1 MTDGTSGREPKQ
13 LPEFYDDD
21 VLGFEYRIVPE
32 DGLPPARVYSL
43 VYPPIGFFP
52 FYGTGDGDYYGYYWP
67 LGREEKPPLIASTN
81 HGVGSL
87 VPENSQIDRFYL
99 CQLARIMNDPDED
112 VDDSLASSAEQYKSL
127 VEAATGES
135 QPHQPSRRI
144 HADDF
149 RTLLEVDPDSPFF
162 LTAVGDLYL
171 LDNDLE
177 EAVSSYLIAIDRLP
191 EYVAAH
197 FGLAMAYRRLRQ
209 PEKSLPHLREA
220 LVGTQAFY
228 GGSFWAETWL
238 PGGEIRNDW
247 RRKSLL
253 WLQQGLRRAKEIED
267 PFLKAVGDLQFQSG
281 VKESGDFSIMENLI
295 EEYLDLEEP
304 IEAVKIWMLYG
315 QRAAEETVSFR
326 ERLGLTPQGYGTR
339 LVELLER
346 ANLQRRA
353 SLVRDMIARLDSPEG
368 LYL

>member
-13 LPEFYDDD
+13 LPESYDDD
-21 VLGFEYRIVPE
+21 VLGYESEIVPE
-32 DGLPPARVYSL
+32 GGLPPARVYSM

-52 FYGTGDGDYYGYYWP
+52 FYGIGNGDYHGYFWP
-67 LGREEKPPLIASTN
+67 LGREDGPPLIAFSN
-81 HGVGSL
+81 HDVGSL
-87 VPENSQIDRFYL
+87 IPENSRIDRFYL
-99 CQLARIMNDPDED
+99 CHLACLPTGRDEEPAE
-112 VDDSLASSAEQYKSL
+112 SNSFSAEEYRSL
-127 VEAATGES
+127 VETATGES
-135 QPHQPSRRI
+135 YSDQPTRRI

-162 LTAVGDLYL
+162 LTAVGDLCL
-171 LDNDLE
+171 LDNAPED
-177 EAVSSYLIAIDRLP
+177 AVPFYVAAIERLP

-209 PEKSLPHLREA
+209 PEKTLPHLREA

-238 PGGEIRNDW
+238 PGGEMRNDW

-267 PFLKAVGDLQFQSG
+267 PFLKVVGDLQFQSG
-281 VKESGDFSIMENLI
+281 VKESSDFSIMENLI
-295 EEYLDLEEP
+295 EEYFDRGEP
-304 IEAVKIWMLYG
+304 IEAVKVWMLYG

-326 ERLGLTPQGYGTR
+326 ERLRLTPQGYGTR
-339 LVELLER
+339 LAELLER
-346 ANLQRRA
+346 ANLKRRA
-353 SLVRDMIARLDSPEG
+353 SLVRDMTARLDSPEG